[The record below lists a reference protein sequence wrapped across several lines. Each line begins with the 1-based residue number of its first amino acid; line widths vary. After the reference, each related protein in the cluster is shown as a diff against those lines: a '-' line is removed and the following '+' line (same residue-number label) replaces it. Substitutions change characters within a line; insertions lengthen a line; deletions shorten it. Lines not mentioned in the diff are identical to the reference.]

1 MREGST
7 KDTEGQIRCKDRS
20 FSRSRE
26 GDIHIGSTTVSVHG
40 VLYSV
45 IIPFL
50 PSRQNSAHP
59 QHQIISMSPPAYVDL
74 GKDAK
79 DLFTKEYNHGFLKV
93 ETTTRAGEK
102 EEVEFK
108 TGAVHTIASGR
119 MAGNLDVK
127 YKIPSYGITLT
138 EKWNTD
144 NMLGTIIE
152 VQDQFARG
160 LKLTLDSSYAPQ
172 VGKRTGKVKAEWA
185 AESAKVTC
193 DLGLDVGP
201 ILNVAAVAAH
211 QGWLLAFGRTGPN
224 YTLHSFVND
233 GQEFGASL
241 YHRAAHNVEVGAQLG
256 WTVGDQG
263 ARFALAAKYCPAK
276 DLELK
281 AKVDNQSKVAFAAT
295 HHLTNQLKLILST
308 QFGLN
313 TLNEGGH
320 KFGLGLV
327 YTQ

>member
-1 MREGST
+1 
-7 KDTEGQIRCKDRS
+7 
-20 FSRSRE
+20 
-26 GDIHIGSTTVSVHG
+26 
-40 VLYSV
+40 
-45 IIPFL
+45 
-50 PSRQNSAHP
+50 
-59 QHQIISMSPPAYVDL
+59 
-74 GKDAK
+74 
-79 DLFTKEYNHGFLKV
+79 
-93 ETTTRAGEK
+93 
-102 EEVEFK
+102 
-108 TGAVHTIASGR
+108 

-211 QGWLLAFGRTGPN
+211 QGWLLGLQTSFDAASSRLRGTNVAFGRTGPN